1 MKNTR
6 FTAAERKARSNI
18 LASARIANRKIREL
32 KEAGYD
38 SESVKLLQAR
48 LEKAGLITKR
58 GTIRVRIPSTIKKE
72 IQFREIQQS
81 FKFFER
87 SESSTVSGM
96 KNIIQRQRDYIA
108 GKTSKRF
115 ANMLSDSQLI
125 SFNKVYESRE
135 WENLRDVVASDE
147 TSDIMME
154 AKQKRWSES
163 KFEKELTKYM
173 EEEPDVNLKND
184 IKSIYELYVKR

>member
-32 KEAGYD
+32 REAGYD
-38 SESVKLLQAR
+38 SESVKLLMSR
-48 LEKAGLITKR
+48 LEKAGLITKK

-108 GKTSKRF
+108 GKTSRRF
-115 ANMLSDSQLI
+115 ANLLSDSQLI

-163 KFEKELTKYM
+163 KFENELTKYM

-184 IKSIYELYVKR
+184 IKTIYELYVKR

>member
-32 KEAGYD
+32 SEAGYD
-38 SESVKLLQAR
+38 SESVKLLLAR
-48 LEKAGLITKR
+48 LEKAGLITKK

-108 GKTSKRF
+108 GKTSRRF

-154 AKQKRWSES
+154 AKQKRWSEN

-184 IKSIYELYVKR
+184 IKTIYELYVKR

>member
-32 KEAGYD
+32 REAGYD

-48 LEKAGLITKR
+48 LEKAGLITKK
-58 GTIRVRIPSTIKKE
+58 GTIRVRIPSYIKKE

-108 GKTSKRF
+108 GKTSRRF

-154 AKQKRWSES
+154 AKQKRWSEN

-184 IKSIYELYVKR
+184 IKTIYELYVKR

>member
-1 MKNTR
+1 MKKTR

-32 KEAGYD
+32 REAGYD

-48 LEKAGLITKR
+48 LEKAGLITKK
-58 GTIRVRIPSTIKKE
+58 GTIRVRIPSFIKKE

-108 GKTSKRF
+108 GKTSRRF

-125 SFNKVYESRE
+125 SFNRVYESRE

-154 AKQKRWSES
+154 AKQKRWSEN

-184 IKSIYELYVKR
+184 IKTIYELYVKR

>member
-32 KEAGYD
+32 SEAGYD
-38 SESVKLLQAR
+38 SESVKLLLSR
-48 LEKAGLITKR
+48 LEKAGLITKK

-154 AKQKRWSES
+154 AKQKRWSEN

>member
-32 KEAGYD
+32 SEAGYD
-38 SESVKLLQAR
+38 SESVKLLLSR
-48 LEKAGLITKR
+48 LEKAGLITKK

-108 GKTSKRF
+108 GKTSRRF

-154 AKQKRWSES
+154 AKQKRWSEN

-184 IKSIYELYVKR
+184 IKTIYELYVKR

>member
-32 KEAGYD
+32 SEAGYD
-38 SESVKLLQAR
+38 SESVKLLLSR
-48 LEKAGLITKR
+48 LEKAGLITKK

-108 GKTSKRF
+108 GKTSRRF

-154 AKQKRWSES
+154 AKQKRWSEN

>member
-1 MKNTR
+1 
-6 FTAAERKARSNI
+6 
-18 LASARIANRKIREL
+18 
-32 KEAGYD
+32 
-38 SESVKLLQAR
+38 
-48 LEKAGLITKR
+48 
-58 GTIRVRIPSTIKKE
+58 
-72 IQFREIQQS
+72 
-81 FKFFER
+81 
-87 SESSTVSGM
+87 M

-108 GKTSKRF
+108 SKTSRRF

-125 SFNKVYESRE
+125 SFNKVYESKE

>member
-6 FTAAERKARSNI
+6 FTAAEKKARSNI

-32 KEAGYD
+32 REAGYN

-48 LEKAGLITKR
+48 LEKAGLITKK

-108 GKTSKRF
+108 GKTSRRF

-147 TSDIMME
+147 ISDIMME
-154 AKQKRWSES
+154 AKQKRWSEN

-184 IKSIYELYVKR
+184 IKTIYELYVKR

>member
-32 KEAGYD
+32 SEAGYD

-48 LEKAGLITKR
+48 LEKAGLITKK

-87 SESSTVSGM
+87 SESSTVAGM

-108 GKTSKRF
+108 GKTSRRF

-135 WENLRDVVASDE
+135 WENLRDVISSDE
-147 TSDIMME
+147 ISDIMME
-154 AKQKRWSES
+154 AKQKKWSEK

>member
-18 LASARIANRKIREL
+18 LASARIANRKIKEL
-32 KEAGYD
+32 KEAGYK
-38 SESVKLLQAR
+38 SESVELLLSR
-48 LEKAGLITKR
+48 LEKAGLITKK
-58 GTIRVRIPSTIKKE
+58 GTIRVRIPSSIKKE

-87 SESSTVSGM
+87 SESSTVTGM

-108 GKTSKRF
+108 GKTSRRF

-125 SFNKVYESRE
+125 SFNRVYESRE

-154 AKQKRWSES
+154 AKQKRWSKS
-163 KFEKELTKYM
+163 KFERELTKYM
-173 EEEPDVNLKND
+173 EEEPDVTLKND
-184 IKSIYELYVKR
+184 IKNIYDLYVKR

>member
-32 KEAGYD
+32 REAGYD

-48 LEKAGLITKR
+48 LEKAGLITKK
-58 GTIRVRIPSTIKKE
+58 GTIRVRIPSFIKKE

-81 FKFFER
+81 FKFFNR

-108 GKTSKRF
+108 GKTSRRF

-135 WENLRDVVASDE
+135 WENLRDVVSSDE
-147 TSDIMME
+147 ISDIMME
-154 AKQKRWSES
+154 SKQKRWSEN

-184 IKSIYELYVKR
+184 IKTIYELYVKR

>member
-1 MKNTR
+1 MKNIR

-18 LASARIANRKIREL
+18 LASARIANRKIMEL

-48 LEKAGLITKR
+48 LEKIGLITKR

-108 GKTSKRF
+108 GKTSRRF

-154 AKQKRWSES
+154 AKQKRWSEN

-173 EEEPDVNLKND
+173 EDEPDVNLKND
-184 IKSIYELYVKR
+184 IKAIYELYVKR

>member
-1 MKNTR
+1 MKKVK

-32 KEAGYD
+32 REAGYD

-48 LEKAGLITKR
+48 LEKAGLITKK

-87 SESSTVSGM
+87 SESSTVTGV

-108 GKTSKRF
+108 GKTSRRF

-135 WENLRDVVASDE
+135 WENLKDVVASDE

-154 AKQKRWSES
+154 AKQKRWSEN

-184 IKSIYELYVKR
+184 IKTIYELYVKR

>member
-32 KEAGYD
+32 SEAGYD

-48 LEKAGLITKR
+48 LEKAGLITKK

-108 GKTSKRF
+108 GKTSRRF

-154 AKQKRWSES
+154 AKQKRWSEN

-184 IKSIYELYVKR
+184 IKTIYELYVKR

>member
-32 KEAGYD
+32 SEAGYD
-38 SESVKLLQAR
+38 SESVKLLLSR
-48 LEKAGLITKR
+48 LEKAGLITKK

-108 GKTSKRF
+108 SKTSRRF

-125 SFNKVYESRE
+125 SFNKVYESKE

-154 AKQKRWSES
+154 AKQKRWSEN

>member
-1 MKNTR
+1 MKYIR

-32 KEAGYD
+32 KEAEYE
-38 SESVKLLQAR
+38 SESVKLLLSR
-48 LEKAGLITKR
+48 LEKAGMITKK

-108 GKTSKRF
+108 GKTSRRF

-154 AKQKRWSES
+154 AKQKRWSEK
-163 KFEKELTKYM
+163 KFERELTKYM

>member
-32 KEAGYD
+32 REAGYD
-38 SESVKLLQAR
+38 SESVKLLLAR
-48 LEKAGLITKR
+48 LEKAGLITKK
-58 GTIRVRIPSTIKKE
+58 GTIRVRIPSSIRKE

-108 GKTSKRF
+108 GKTSRRF
-115 ANMLSDSQLI
+115 ANLLSDSQLI
-125 SFNKVYESRE
+125 SFNRVYESRE
-135 WENLRDVVASDE
+135 WENLKDVVASDE

-154 AKQKRWSES
+154 AKQKRWSEN

-184 IKSIYELYVKR
+184 IKTIYELYVKR

>member
-6 FTAAERKARSNI
+6 FTASERKARSNI

-32 KEAGYD
+32 SEAGYD
-38 SESVKLLQAR
+38 SESVKLLLSR
-48 LEKAGLITKR
+48 LEKAGLITKK

-108 GKTSKRF
+108 GKTSRRF

-154 AKQKRWSES
+154 AKQKRWSEN

-184 IKSIYELYVKR
+184 IKTIYELYVKR

>member
-32 KEAGYD
+32 SEAGYD
-38 SESVKLLQAR
+38 SESVKLLLSR
-48 LEKAGLITKR
+48 LEKAGLITKK

-108 GKTSKRF
+108 GKTSRRF

-154 AKQKRWSES
+154 AKQKRWSEN

-184 IKSIYELYVKR
+184 IKTIY

>member
-1 MKNTR
+1 MKNIR

-18 LASARIANRKIREL
+18 LASARVANRKIREL

-72 IQFREIQQS
+72 MQFREIQQS

-108 GKTSKRF
+108 GKTSRRF

-154 AKQKRWSES
+154 AKQKRWSEK
-163 KFEKELTKYM
+163 KFERELTKYM